1 MNFCSILFI
10 WLCTLAT
17 VESRLL
23 HKRRHHQHEDTGNSY
38 DDQQNVFTVER
49 LSRSFVNNIV
59 WSYGKDNS
67 AAYFMGYK
75 IDGARASSFT
85 SLGGGYGKDSSSAYF
100 KGKKI
105 DGASSYSF
113 TALGGGYGK

>member
-1 MNFCSILFI
+1 MNFCSTVFI

-23 HKRRHHQHEDTGNSY
+23 HNRRHYHHDDTRNSY
-38 DDQQNVFTVER
+38 DDQQNAFTVER
-49 LSRSFVNNIV
+49 LSRSFVSNIV

-75 IDGARASSFT
+75 IDGA
-85 SLGGGYGKDSSSAYF
+85 SSS
-100 KGKKI
+100 
-105 DGASSYSF
+105 
-113 TALGGGYGK
+113 